1 MAETLDTLVSHEG
14 TGAHSYILSGKLLAD
29 RNAKR
34 NLADA
39 AHYLCVLHGR
49 HPGVIDYAATKVTE
63 DDPRQ
68 WLAAAA
74 DAFARE
80 RAYLTKLSV
89 AVGPIPSTLGQAQCE
104 AAVASQRHA
113 IEMLAQSERRGCAL
127 GAAIALSLDWLTIR
141 AILDSAAE
149 RLDITPPPCLL
160 PDVRRT
166 ADMVTGFSQSEAI
179 ERAMNFGAQQ
189 ILSQHRGLWD
199 LLSAREEAR
208 RHI

>member
-1 MAETLDTLVSHEG
+1 MAETLDNLVSRDG

-39 AHYLCVLHGR
+39 AHYLCVLHGGQ
-49 HPGVIDYAATKVTE
+49 PGVIDHAALKVTE
-63 DDPRQ
+63 DVARQ
-68 WLAAAA
+68 WLTSAA

-104 AAVASQRHA
+104 AAVAAQRHA
-113 IEMLAQSERRGCAL
+113 LEMLAQSDRKGCAL

-149 RLDITPPPCLL
+149 RLDLTPPPCLL

-166 ADMVTGFSQSEAI
+166 AEVVTGFAQSEAI

-199 LLSAREEAR
+199 ILSAREEAR
-208 RHI
+208 RES